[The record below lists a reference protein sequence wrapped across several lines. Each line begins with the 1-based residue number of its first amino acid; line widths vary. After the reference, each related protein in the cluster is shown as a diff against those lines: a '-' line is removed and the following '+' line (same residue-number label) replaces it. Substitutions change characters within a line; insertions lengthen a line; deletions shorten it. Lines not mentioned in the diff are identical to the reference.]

1 MFQVV
6 PRCSYNK
13 AQAPVCASEDKM
25 RFKLLALTL
34 MVALLASSLTYTVFA
49 EETSGEGT
57 EGTGEGTEEET
68 VEDGSGNIDP
78 LVLEQIKQNT
88 EARYQELYNLIFGQA
103 GPDTDGED
111 GEGEGTE
118 GEEDPDLVGYDGP
131 VIPEGTDPVL
141 RNQFMHAWM
150 AMQQAQSMEGESPQA
165 AAQQYLRAM
174 KQLRNAWRKYQKD
187 NPEVVEEL
195 TEETGEG
202 EPFDEGE
209 EVPTEEE
216 ITEKQQELILRF
228 QKRFQEQLTNMFSNY
243 NEIQGDLSSGD
254 AVKAQNALF
263 HAEQKLL
270 RIQERIEAGEFD
282 EAVDELDEA
291 TDGLDEEF
299 GGLEDP
305 SSAQMFRTM
314 NQYEARIVKM
324 VEKMEWKA
332 ARGEDTTEDENLVNQ
347 LRGNI
352 NNTKNEHRENKGNG
366 NAQGSNNGNGKPDDK
381 GNPDKPD
388 KDKGNN

>member
-1 MFQVV
+1 
-6 PRCSYNK
+6 
-13 AQAPVCASEDKM
+13 M
-25 RFKLLALTL
+25 RLKLLSLTL

-57 EGTGEGTEEET
+57 VGTGEGTEEET

-88 EARYQELYNLIFGQA
+88 EARYQELYNLIFGQG

-118 GEEDPDLVGYDGP
+118 GEEDPDLAGYDGP

-150 AMQQAQSMEGESPQA
+150 TMNQAQSMEGESPQA

-187 NPEVVEEL
+187 NPEVVEGL
-195 TEETGEG
+195 TEETEG
-202 EPFDEGE
+202 EPVEEGE

-216 ITEKQQELILRF
+216 ITEVQQQLIDRF
-228 QKRFQEQLTNMFSNY
+228 QGRFQEQLTNMFSNY
-243 NEIQGDLSSGD
+243 NEVQGDLSPGD
-254 AVKAQNALF
+254 AVKAQSALY

-270 RIQERIEAGEFD
+270 RIQERIETGEYD
-282 EAVDELDEA
+282 EALDELDEA
-291 TDGLDEEF
+291 ADGLDEEF

-305 SSAQMFRTM
+305 SSAQMFRAM
-314 NQYEARIVKM
+314 NQYEVRIVRM
-324 VEKMEWKA
+324 VERMEWKA
-332 ARGEDTTEDENLVNQ
+332 ARGEDTSEDEGLVNQ

-352 NNTKNEHRENKGNG
+352 NNAMNEHRENKGNG
-366 NAQGSNNGNGKPDDK
+366 NAQGSDNGNGKPDDK
-381 GNPDKPD
+381 GKPDKPD
-388 KDKGNN
+388 NDKGNR